1 MPLPAL
7 KLVARKNDSTINDVI
22 VSLASGAMRE
32 YCKRH
37 KPDQLGNLNGIKA
50 IIPVSLRSLKIKDKI
65 KLDNQVSCVF
75 LEIPAEEEDIMKRLK
90 KTKMRMDSLKASPDV
105 LVTYVSCCGSYP
117 ILNGALQLARL
128 PWPSFKPLI
137 QNNSPSSTLRR
148 TRFPSIPAPSCK
160 SHGTI
165 SAH

>member
-37 KPDQLGNLNGIKA
+37 KPDQLGNLSGIKA

-75 LEIPAEEEDIMKRLK
+75 LKIPAEEEDIMKRLK
-90 KTKMRMDSLKASPDV
+90 QTKLRMDSLKASPDV
-105 LVTYVSCCGSYP
+105 LVTYVSCFSSYT
-117 ILNGALQLARL
+117 ILNGAFELF
-128 PWPSFKPLI
+128 PWPSFNPLI

-160 SHGTI
+160 SRGTI
-165 SAH
+165 SVH